1 MDNTKVLLDRGA
13 TYPSYRSLLKVL
25 GYDNT
30 LMLDYSEIK
39 NGMIFKPD
47 RECFHPETGKK
58 LFVSKVTN
66 NLGMEF
72 MFIVEQNACKNF
84 ILNEIKFTIEINSFG
99 CGLYSMKFESL
110 NEKLIKTFLEKNP
123 FQTYDYTIIF
133 DGTAELKNHII
144 KTIYKVAK
152 ELKK

>member
-39 NGMIFKPD
+39 NGMIFKPA
-47 RECFHPETGKK
+47 
-58 LFVSKVTN
+58 TN